1 MRAFSCAA
9 AVLGLLL
16 CAPLFAADQADVQKL
31 IDAGKYTEAVG
42 QAAALLR
49 SPNVSPHDQYTLL
62 MLKGDAA
69 LCAGQRQLAVSSFTA
84 AGHAATER
92 QDTISAAANLLVAQR
107 AVQGVVK
114 IGDQSYPIAD
124 PKQRKEVM
132 QKMADDIM
140 ATQARDLRTALEA
153 RTLGPIIDIAP
164 GILNMCILEMEANGG
179 TSPNAEPVART
190 LGKQAQDLIGAE
202 LRRLQR
208 DIDRTEQNGYEL
220 DTWSGW
226 TARGLSPAQRKSV
239 QDTVPYVDRILKTV
253 LAARRASY
261 ALGGDF
267 AAWDRLAAECQ
278 DLQQQINT
286 VLSANY

>member
-1 MRAFSCAA
+1 MKSLSCAA
-9 AVLGLLL
+9 AALGLVL
-16 CAPLFAADQADVQKL
+16 CAPLFAADQTDVQKL

-49 SPNVSPHDQYTLL
+49 SPNVSPRDQYTLL

-69 LCAGQRQLAVSSFTA
+69 LRAGQRQLAIASFTA

-132 QKMADDIM
+132 QKMADEIM
-140 ATQARDLRTALEA
+140 GKEARDLRSALEA

-164 GILNMCILEMEANGG
+164 SILNMCVLEMEANGG

-190 LGKQAQDLIGAE
+190 LGKQAQDLIAAE
-202 LRRLQR
+202 VRRLQR
-208 DIDRTEQNGYEL
+208 EVDRVEQNGYDL

-226 TARGLSPAQRKSV
+226 SARGLTPAQRQSI
-239 QDTVPYVDRILKTV
+239 QDTAPYVDRILKTV
-253 LAARRASY
+253 LNARRASY

-267 AAWDRLAAECQ
+267 TAWDRLAAECE

-286 VLSANY
+286 VLNTHY